1 MAGPLLAFLQQ
12 FRAQQ
17 RKAFAILIDP
27 DKCSVGEA
35 HDIARAAREHEVDF
49 FLVGGSLV
57 MTDSWKELVRV
68 LKEKSG
74 LPVILFP
81 GSIQQINPEADG
93 ILFLSMISGRNADM
107 LIGQHVIAA
116 PLLKQSNLEVLPT
129 GYMLV
134 DGGRDTTVHYM
145 SNTRPIP
152 YDKPDIAA
160 CTALAGQYLGLGLM
174 YLDCGSGALQAVS
187 PRMVKA
193 VRNEIS
199 IPLIV
204 GGGIRSGEM
213 AGEIWDA
220 GADVVVVGNALEQ
233 DPTGALLRE
242 LTSVKAEKNR
252 YKTW

>member
-12 FRAQQ
+12 FRSNK

-27 DKCSVGEA
+27 DKCTVQSARE
-35 HDIARAAREHEVDF
+35 IAEAAREHEVDF
-49 FLVGGSLV
+49 FLLGGSLM
-57 MTDSWKELVRV
+57 MTDSWNELVSILRTV
-68 LKEKSG
+68 SG

-81 GSIQQINPEADG
+81 GSIQQLNPEADG
-93 ILFLSMISGRNADM
+93 ILFLSLISGRNADM

-116 PLLKQSNLEVLPT
+116 PLLKQTDLEVLPT
-129 GYMLV
+129 GYLLV

-160 CTALAGQYLGLGLM
+160 CTALAGQYLGLQLM

-187 PRMVKA
+187 PHMVHA
-193 VRNEIS
+193 VASEITV
-199 IPLIV
+199 PLIV

-213 AGEIWDA
+213 AGEIWDS

-233 DPTGALLRE
+233 DPSGALLKE
-242 LTSVKAEKNR
+242 ITTVKAEKNR